1 MPLVDV
7 TTHYLQ
13 MLDPAR
19 LRRKECQHAEWQLR
33 RAARDFAI
41 NRDFYRDVGG
51 GWYWIDRLAWP
62 DQRWQEYVA
71 HEGLETWIGYL
82 DAQRVGYFE
91 LDHQP
96 TTGVEIAYFG
106 LLPAYIGRG
115 LGGLLLC
122 EAVDR
127 AWALAPR
134 RVWLHTCSLD
144 HPQAL
149 ANYQARGFEIYKVET
164 QRQDIPEGRA

>member
-7 TTHYLQ
+7 TTHYLEL
-13 MLDPAR
+13 LDPAR
-19 LRRKECQHAEWQLR
+19 LRRKECRHANWQVR
-33 RAARDFAI
+33 RAERDFTI
-41 NRDFYRDVGG
+41 NRGFYRDVGD
-51 GWYWIDRLAWP
+51 GWYWIDRLPWP
-62 DQRWQEYVA
+62 DSRWQEYVA
-71 HEGLETWIGYL
+71 REGLETWIGYL
-82 DAQRVGYFE
+82 DQHPVGYFE

-96 TTGVEIAYFG
+96 ATGVEIAYFG
-106 LLPAYIGRG
+106 LLPSFIGRG

-127 AWALAPR
+127 GWALGPQ

-164 QRQDIPEGRA
+164 HRQEVPEGRA